1 MKIKYYIVKNQDINN
16 DGLKEDLILK
26 YRGDQF
32 LGALP
37 LKDYVDIDE
46 YFSKMPVIPQ
56 KYYVVYTFHDYNRD
70 KVKDHIM
77 HIFSGNTNNYI
88 LSIPINKFMNN
99 AKAYFE
105 YNKISN
111 KSNIYNLESNKQYRG
126 GRKKGKKG
134 GNPNQFQNMNVEET
148 EEYLNKIPLKTWK
161 DIENKQQLN
170 KKLAMQNQQMQYQQ
184 MQNQQMQYPQMQ
196 NQQMQYPQMQNQQMQ
211 YPQMQNQ
218 QMQQVGYPA
227 NNIYNEPS
235 RIDNT
240 NSKLDKFI
248 DATIAG
254 GGLTLGSSIMNS
266 VFDMFSGE

>member
-77 HIFSGNTNNYI
+77 HIFSGNTNNYM
-88 LSIPINKFMNN
+88 LSVPINEFMKN
-99 AKAYFE
+99 AKAYDE

-126 GRKKGKKG
+126 GKGKKGKKG
-134 GNPNQFQNMNVEET
+134 GNQDQLQYMHVNQPIAYDLPV
-148 EEYLNKIPLKTWK
+148 K
-161 DIENKQQLN
+161 NKQSLN
-170 KKLAMQNQQMQYQQ
+170 DMEKKELQELRKQMKEMQMQYQQMQYQQ

-196 NQQMQYPQMQNQQMQ
+196 NQQMQNQQMQ
-211 YPQMQNQ
+211 T
-218 QMQQVGYPA
+218 A
-227 NNIYNEPS
+227 NNNYNEPS
-235 RIDNT
+235 RVDNT
-240 NSKLDKFI
+240 NSTLNKFM
-248 DATIAG
+248 DATVAG

-266 VFDMFSGE
+266 VIEMFLGE

>member
-196 NQQMQYPQMQNQQMQ
+196 NQQMQ
-211 YPQMQNQ
+211 
-218 QMQQVGYPA
+218 QVGYPA

-248 DATIAG
+248 DATVAG

>member
-77 HIFSGNTNNYI
+77 HIFSGNSNNYI
-88 LSIPINKFMNN
+88 LSIPINEFMKN
-99 AKAYFE
+99 AKAYDE

-111 KSNIYNLESNKQYRG
+111 KSNIYNEELSKQYRG
-126 GRKKGKKG
+126 GKGKRGKKGKRG
-134 GNPNQFQNMNVEET
+134 GNPDQLQYMHVNQPIAYDLPV
-148 EEYLNKIPLKTWK
+148 K
-161 DIENKQQLN
+161 NKQSLDDME
-170 KKLAMQNQQMQYQQ
+170 KKELQELRKQMKEMQMQYQQMQYQQ

-196 NQQMQYPQMQNQQMQ
+196 NQQMQNQQMQ
-211 YPQMQNQ
+211 T
-218 QMQQVGYPA
+218 A
-227 NNIYNEPS
+227 NNNYNEPS
-235 RIDNT
+235 RVDNT
-240 NSKLDKFI
+240 NSTLNKFM
-248 DATIAG
+248 DATVAG

-266 VFDMFSGE
+266 VIEMFLGE

>member
-70 KVKDHIM
+70 KIKDHIV

-88 LSIPINKFMNN
+88 LSVPINEFMKN
-99 AKAYFE
+99 AKAYDE
-105 YNKISN
+105 YKRYYNN
-111 KSNIYNLESNKQYRG
+111 TNIYNEELSKHYRG
-126 GRKKGKKG
+126 GKGKKGKGKKG
-134 GNPNQFQNMNVEET
+134 GNPDQLQNMHE
-148 EEYLNKIPLKTWK
+148 
-161 DIENKQQLN
+161 KQPINLSVKNRQSLDDMERLELQELR
-170 KKLAMQNQQMQYQQ
+170 KQNQQMQMQ

-196 NQQMQYPQMQNQQMQ
+196 YSQMQT
-211 YPQMQNQ
+211 
-218 QMQQVGYPA
+218 A
-227 NNIYNEPS
+227 NNMFREPS
-235 RIDNT
+235 RVDNT
-240 NSKLDKFI
+240 NSTLNKFM
-248 DATIAG
+248 DATVAG
-254 GGLTLGSSIMNS
+254 GGLTLGSSIMNGIIE
-266 VFDMFSGE
+266 MFLGE